1 MVLLPGL
8 LLRAL
13 IPVGFMPTFGPGM
26 SLGMSLCDG
35 YGPVAPA
42 AADMSMDLSMDMSM
56 DMPMAGPAQP
66 HSPSG
71 PNTSGG
77 APHSHQDHSCCP
89 YAASATLAAHAMWV
103 GLPLAGQQATEPPL
117 WESQIARS
125 EIPRR
130 AQSARGP
137 PSQA

>member
-1 MVLLPGL
+1 MPGL

-26 SLGMSLCDG
+26 SVGMSLCDG

-42 AADMSMDLSMDMSM
+42 AADTTMDMSMGMSM
-56 DMPMAGPAQP
+56 DMPMAGSAQP
-66 HSPSG
+66 HSPSA
-71 PNTSGG
+71 PESTGG

-89 YAASATLAAHAMWV
+89 YAASATLATQSMWV
-103 GLPLAGQQATEPPL
+103 GVPLTTQRTTEPPL
-117 WESQIARS
+117 WESQVTRS
-125 EIPRR
+125 EIPPR

-137 PSQA
+137 PSKV

>member
-26 SLGMSLCDG
+26 SVGMSLCDG

-42 AADMSMDLSMDMSM
+42 AADMSMDMSM
-56 DMPMAGPAQP
+56 DMPMAGSAQP

-71 PNTSGG
+71 PTGG
-77 APHSHQDHSCCP
+77 APHSDQDHSCCP
-89 YAASATLAAHAMWV
+89 YAASATLATQSMWV
-103 GLPLAGQQATEPPL
+103 GVPLATQQATEPPS
-117 WESQIARS
+117 WESQVTRS
-125 EIPRR
+125 EIPPR

-137 PSQA
+137 PSKV